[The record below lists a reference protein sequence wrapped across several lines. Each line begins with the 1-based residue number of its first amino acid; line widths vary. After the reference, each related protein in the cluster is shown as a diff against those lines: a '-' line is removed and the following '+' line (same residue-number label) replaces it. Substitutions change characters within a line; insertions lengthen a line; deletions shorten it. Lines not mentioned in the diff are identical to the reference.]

1 MVAAFAVGV
10 GFVGG
15 FVVFQFY
22 RAWQDE
28 AVEDARRQFQA
39 LYSDP
44 NTDLDDLPSDLPR
57 CAQANDCAAAAGRK
71 RVSYVLSH
79 SCKCRCGCLSH
90 ANSLHLASALPISML
105 RTHACGPQH
114 CGCGMCSSRS
124 ALTPLARKLRQWW
137 LARRGYQEQRSYAM
151 SDLPGGP

>member
-1 MVAAFAVGV
+1 VIIVSWATWRIFNLCLLRSAEKRLVVIVAAFAVGV

-57 CAQANDCAAAAGRK
+57 CAQATDCAAAAGWK
-71 RVSYVLSH
+71 WVSYVLSH
-79 SCKCRCGCLSH
+79 SCAFAQLQVSVR
-90 ANSLHLASALPISML
+90 LPV
-105 RTHACGPQH
+105 THQ
-114 CGCGMCSSRS
+114 
-124 ALTPLARKLRQWW
+124 
-137 LARRGYQEQRSYAM
+137 
-151 SDLPGGP
+151 